1 ISLMVNSRTISRSIF
16 CSSVN
21 LNSNIEK
28 MPAFFVDCYC
38 QIIFHSEWLDIAS
51 NINENKPQNP
61 SAFHIKEAV

>member
-1 ISLMVNSRTISRSIF
+1 
-16 CSSVN
+16 
-21 LNSNIEK
+21 

-38 QIIFHSEWLDIAS
+38 QIIFHLEWLDIAS